1 MTDHCSFPGCR
12 PARNIDVLRVIG
24 VCETPEL
31 LEAAAQNLGKQF
43 GAGRIK
49 NNFAV
54 KDASYMFHLTTILLN
69 ILVEFDCTFAQL
81 AARPGVAEQ
90 WAAHIDAAERGN
102 VPRAQWRREAEEAVA
117 LLRSDAYAEQRVIFI
132 GEAQLM
138 LRSIFQVR
146 AHMHEVRA
154 LPPAARRP
162 LWSACRPQYVSP
174 PPSSACCSLSLS
186 LSLSRARSFGR
197 RSCTRGTAR
206 TPTCSCTRT
215 C

>member
-1 MTDHCSFPGCR
+1 M
-12 PARNIDVLRVIG
+12 IG

-31 LEAAAQNLGKQF
+31 LEAAAQNLSVEF
-43 GAGRIK
+43 GVGRIK

-54 KDASYMFHLTTILLN
+54 EDASYMFHLTTILLN
-69 ILVEFDCTFAQL
+69 VLVEFDCTFAQL

-138 LRSIFQVR
+138 LRSIFEVR

-162 LWSACRPQYVSP
+162 LWSACRPPGLTTALLGVL
-174 PPSSACCSLSLS
+174 LSL
-186 LSLSRARSFGR
+186 ARSFGR

-206 TPTCSCTRT
+206 TPARSCTRT

>member
-1 MTDHCSFPGCR
+1 M
-12 PARNIDVLRVIG
+12 IG
-24 VCETPEL
+24 VCETPEQ
-31 LEAAAQNLGKQF
+31 LEAAVQNLGAEF
-43 GAGRIK
+43 GGAGRIK

-54 KDASYMFHLTTILLN
+54 EDASYMFHLTTILLN
-69 ILVEFDCTFAQL
+69 VLVEFDCTFAQL

-154 LPPAARRP
+154 LPPAAHRP
-162 LWSACRPQYVSP
+162 LWSACRPPGLTTALLGV
-174 PPSSACCSLSLS
+174 LLS
-186 LSLSRARSFGR
+186 LSLSRARAPSAAAAVQGVPRGHLRAAARGHAERDAQGGGGGAARGR
-197 RSCTRGTAR
+197 RRHRA
-206 TPTCSCTRT
+206 
-215 C
+215 